1 MPFLIDFK
9 KYRLVDLSPKLIPG
23 EVYGPAGDKRRLE
36 VREFS
41 YPPGEKMHQVDM
53 ETHIGAHVEVPAHW
67 MPARYKEHGK
77 DLSEVPLESFIGEA
91 VFIDMSK
98 AKPRTLIAPEMLIEN
113 DVRPN
118 DIVLI
123 GNGAYSGP
131 NLLERHAISNEAA
144 KWMAERPI
152 KMLGVDNSVLP
163 ESFEAIKNPKLE
175 SYATHDYLLKND
187 ILLIEGLSNLGSLR
201 KKRFFFIGFP
211 PKIAKL
217 DAFPIRAVAIEEI

>member
-1 MPFLIDFK
+1 
-9 KYRLVDLSPKLIPG
+9 
-23 EVYGPAGDKRRLE
+23 
-36 VREFS
+36 
-41 YPPGEKMHQVDM
+41 
-53 ETHIGAHVEVPAHW
+53 
-67 MPARYKEHGK
+67 
-77 DLSEVPLESFIGEA
+77 
-91 VFIDMSK
+91 
-98 AKPRTLIAPEMLIEN
+98 
-113 DVRPN
+113 
-118 DIVLI
+118 
-123 GNGAYSGP
+123 
-131 NLLERHAISNEAA
+131 
-144 KWMAERPI
+144 MAERPI